1 MYRDYQVLGKI
12 TKEKEWRNEEC
23 RMFLFSCKSIGCIYL
38 MAASVEYKHTDYT
51 FMFPACEYIYAESLF
66 QKIST
71 I

>member
-1 MYRDYQVLGKI
+1 
-12 TKEKEWRNEEC
+12 
-23 RMFLFSCKSIGCIYL
+23 
-38 MAASVEYKHTDYT
+38 MAASVEYKHPDYT